1 MQKWKNYE
9 LFSVFKIKGIFKKQ
23 GSLDSGN
30 RTLFE
35 TYKQRIK
42 NRNRYDFISIFNS
55 DKLYFSLLQIE

>member
-9 LFSVFKIKGIFKKQ
+9 LFGVFKIKGIFKKQ

-35 TYKQRIK
+35 TYKHSYRQYK
-42 NRNRYDFISIFNS
+42 RNTP
-55 DKLYFSLLQIE
+55 